1 MSNRNADWL
10 ARAFIVAMSALAIW
24 AWPSAPARVPIHWN
38 IHGQIDGYGSKLGAL
53 VLLPFV
59 GLGGYVLIG
68 ITAVMR
74 PEQFDARAIAALSW
88 FRLAYVLMMAGV
100 FAVVVADARGSD
112 INMNYV
118 VFPLLAVMM
127 AASANLVLQVGR
139 RKSSKSAPPGGGV
152 RV

>member
-1 MSNRNADWL
+1 M
-10 ARAFIVAMSALAIW
+10 FALAIW

-59 GLGGYVLIG
+59 GLAGYALIG
-68 ITAVMR
+68 LTAIVR
-74 PEQFDARAIAALSW
+74 PEQVAGRVMAALSW

-127 AASANLVLQVGR
+127 VASANLILQLSR
-139 RKSSKSAPPGGGV
+139 LKSPRSAPPGGGV